1 MGALLLC
8 TCLCLGVV
16 CVMRL
21 LEQHHI
27 PSLSVQQTEQSAAFV
42 G

>member
-1 MGALLLC
+1 MWALLC
-8 TCLCLGVV
+8 PCLCLGVV

-21 LEQHHI
+21 LEQYHI
-27 PSLSVQQTEQSAAFV
+27 PSVSVQQAEQSAALV